1 MKQQSLLK
9 SLVMMTA
16 LMINNLHTETW
27 ASNPTAED
35 QFKINESFFI
45 SPVND
50 EGFIEIN
57 FNPNQ
62 RINNIEGF
70 CYPQVRANTQEY
82 ETQKSLTEI
91 YKKEADLF
99 TKIKKGIEYFAFYVN
114 STNLWFGSTA
124 IEAVQ
129 DKDQLEPNQLNRGYQ
144 PGYISEVS
152 SSEISSES
160 DEEESIHEVKKGDLI
175 QIIKNMEKSLLD
187 SEYEDFESDNEF

>member
-1 MKQQSLLK
+1 M
-9 SLVMMTA
+9 
-16 LMINNLHTETW
+16 
-27 ASNPTAED
+27 
-35 QFKINESFFI
+35 
-45 SPVND
+45 
-50 EGFIEIN
+50 
-57 FNPNQ
+57 
-62 RINNIEGF
+62 
-70 CYPQVRANTQEY
+70 
-82 ETQKSLTEI
+82 
-91 YKKEADLF
+91 F